1 MSVMTQPLTP
11 ISLSPH
17 LPISPPPHL
26 PTSPPPHHSTT
37 PPLRHWIRILKSS
50 QGDRV
55 IGALVEM

>member
-1 MSVMTQPLTP
+1 MGMSVMTQPLTP
-11 ISLSPH
+11 GSPPLF
-17 LPISPPPHL
+17 LPI
-26 PTSPPPHHSTT
+26 T

>member
-17 LPISPPPHL
+17 LPISPPPYL
-26 PTSPPPHHSTT
+26 PTLPIT